1 MLYNENYLALS
12 VPLLLFIHLASPYQT
27 FSLRPVPFRFRQP
40 GKGRTVLSVVMSEPC
55 PQESGVHDQPRS
67 DAGAAGDC
75 SSQDHRGQ
83 RGAPVAVTDTA
94 SGQSTTEDEKM
105 PATRSSTFE
114 GRKARY
120 LTMYALECPQTEEE
134 RKAFV
139 SQHSLRNGDVV
150 AFSDYRDTDSHVAFE
165 DGDLKGVDLILIR
178 NPDLRNAGYLT
189 IPKEVLA
196 NIHDSVGF
204 YGDIITPDTPSV
216 ILLMSPKDKF
226 IVDRFGEVPSDWEFY
241 ANFDWGELD
250 FFGVR
255 TPGCDDWKEFDPET
269 VTREEIDKW
278 YSQISPCDSESES
291 V

>member
-1 MLYNENYLALS
+1 
-12 VPLLLFIHLASPYQT
+12 
-27 FSLRPVPFRFRQP
+27 
-40 GKGRTVLSVVMSEPC
+40 MSEPC

-75 SSQDHRGQ
+75 SSQDHSGQ
-83 RGAPVAVTDTA
+83 PVANTA
-94 SGQSTTEDEKM
+94 SGQSTTDAEKM
-105 PATRSSTFE
+105 PATIARSTFE

-120 LTMYALECPQTEEE
+120 LTMYALECPQTAEE

-139 SQHSLRNGDVV
+139 SRHSLRNGDVV
-150 AFSDYRDTDSHVAFE
+150 AFSDYRDTDSHIAFE

-204 YGDIITPDTPSV
+204 YGDIITPDAPSV
-216 ILLMSPKDKF
+216 TLLMSPKDKF
-226 IVDRFGEVPSDWEFY
+226 IVDRFGEVPGDCEFY
-241 ANFDWGELD
+241 ADFGWGELD

-255 TPGCDDWKEFDPET
+255 APGCDDWKEFDPET